1 MLKKGFILLLLTLAL
16 TACTQERPAT
26 FSSNSEEAKTQE
38 NSDQA
43 EATNDI
49 QPLMDAIMNGE
60 LEKVKELVTEENINR
75 KDDLSNTPLMIA
87 VQYMDIEIIKVLLDK
102 GADPAIE
109 DDLGVS
115 SLTMAT
121 DSENK
126 EIVELLKSY
135 TTK

>member
-1 MLKKGFILLLLTLAL
+1 MLKKGFILLLLSLAL

-26 FSSNSEEAKTQE
+26 FTNSEDANSKE

-43 EATNDI
+43 EETNEI

-60 LEKVKELVTEENINR
+60 IEKVKELVTEENINQ
-75 KDDLSNTPLMIA
+75 KDDLGNTPLMIA
-87 VQYMDIEIIKVLLDK
+87 VQYMDIDIIHILLDK
-102 GADPAIE
+102 GADPSIE

-115 SLTMAT
+115 ALTMAT

-126 EIVELLKSY
+126 EIVGQLKSY